1 MATIN
6 TNNTTGANTA
16 SLLGQID
23 SPKQIQDR
31 FLTLLVAQ
39 LQNQDPLSPMDNAQ
53 ITQQMSQIS
62 TVQGIAQL
70 NDSISQLVAS
80 QATQAANLIG
90 RSVLMAGNGLELDS
104 SGAVGAFRL
113 AGDATD
119 VKVDVLNSAGDVVDT
134 VALGAKDKGLIPF
147 SWDGNNSDGVRQ
159 PDATYS
165 YRVRASVGSGDIGAE
180 TFTAGRVTSVSL
192 TSSGPKLVLGNG
204 DQVATTAIREIL

>member
-6 TNNTTGANTA
+6 TNAPGASNSA
-16 SLLGQID
+16 SLVGLTD
-23 SPKQIQDR
+23 TPKQIQDR

-90 RSVLMAGNGLELDS
+90 RSVLMSGNGLELDS

-113 AGDATD
+113 AGDATE

-134 VALGAKDKGLIPF
+134 VALGPKDKGLVPF
-147 SWDGNNSDGVRQ
+147 SWDGNNTNGVRQ
-159 PDATYS
+159 PDASYS
-165 YRVRASVGSGDIGAE
+165 YRVRASVGSAEIGAE
-180 TFTAGRVTSVSL
+180 TFTSGRVTSVSL